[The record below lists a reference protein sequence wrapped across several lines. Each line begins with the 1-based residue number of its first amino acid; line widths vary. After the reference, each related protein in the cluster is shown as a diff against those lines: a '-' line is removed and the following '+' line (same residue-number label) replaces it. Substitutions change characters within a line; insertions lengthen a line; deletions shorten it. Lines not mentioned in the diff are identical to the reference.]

1 MTLKHGTY
9 MRYFVRSIVWRSLV
23 QKKRFGVV
31 RRERVLGYFVGGG
44 MIPFLSLDE
53 LGENE

>member
-1 MTLKHGTY
+1 

-31 RRERVLGYFVGGG
+31 RRERERVLGYFVGGG